1 MKIYFAASIRG
12 GRADA
17 VLYRRLV
24 QHLGKFGKVL
34 TEHVGEPNLARA
46 GEDQMPDRRTHNRD
60 MNWLRSSQ
68 VMVAEVTTPSLGVGY
83 EIGRAIEKAKPV
95 FCLFRPR
102 KGKRLSAMI
111 AGSPH
116 VTLCNYRTIEEAKL
130 AIDKFFSHDSK
141 KTRLT

>member
-17 VLYRRLV
+17 VLYRQLV

-34 TEHVGEPNLARA
+34 TEHVGEPDLART
-46 GEDQMPDRRTHNRD
+46 GEDELPDRRIHDRD
-60 MNWLRSSQ
+60 MRWLRSSQ
-68 VMVAEVTTPSLGVGY
+68 VMLAEVTTPSLGVGY
-83 EIGRAIEKAKPV
+83 EIGRAIEKGKPV

-111 AGSPH
+111 AGSPD

-130 AIDKFFSHDSK
+130 EIDRFFSHDPK